1 MSIFENSRK
10 FPKIPENS
18 LNKILTI
25 YKMDILEFSI
35 LTITIFAIDIIY
47 LFITKSLTGKVIKS
61 VQGSPVKIRK
71 FPSIIVY
78 LILAYVLYYFI
89 LSRSGN
95 YLEALI
101 LGSSIYGVFNFT
113 NLAIFKKW
121 SWTLALIDTLWGG
134 ILLVLSTIIYKKITP
149 SKYIKQMMSK
159 Q

>member
-1 MSIFENSRK
+1 QIVSFGKLSKN
-10 FPKIPENS
+10 PENS

-25 YKMDILEFSI
+25 YKMNIMEFSI
-35 LTITIFAIDIIY
+35 LTITIFVIDIIY

-61 VQGSPVKIRK
+61 VQGSPVKLRK
-71 FPSIIVY
+71 FPSFVVY

-89 LSRSGN
+89 LSRDAN

-134 ILLVLSTIIYKKITP
+134 TLLVLTTIIYKRITP
-149 SKYIKQMMSK
+149 SKYLIEMMSK
-159 Q
+159 K

>member
-1 MSIFENSRK
+1 M
-10 FPKIPENS
+10 
-18 LNKILTI
+18 
-25 YKMDILEFSI
+25 EFSI
-35 LTITIFAIDIIY
+35 LTITIFVIDIIY

-61 VQGSPVKIRK
+61 VQGSPVKLRK
-71 FPSIIVY
+71 FPSFVVY

-89 LSRSGN
+89 LSRDAN

-134 ILLVLSTIIYKKITP
+134 TLLVLTTIIYKRITP
-149 SKYIKQMMSK
+149 SKYLIEMMSK
-159 Q
+159 K

>member
-1 MSIFENSRK
+1 MQIVYFGK

-25 YKMDILEFSI
+25 YKMNIMEFSI
-35 LTITIFAIDIIY
+35 LTITIFVIDIIY

-61 VQGSPVKIRK
+61 VQGSPVKLRK
-71 FPSIIVY
+71 FPSFVVY

-89 LSRSGN
+89 LSRDAN

-121 SWTLALIDTLWGG
+121 SWTLALVDTLWGG
-134 ILLVLSTIIYKKITP
+134 TLLVLTTIIYKRITINCFI
-149 SKYIKQMMSK
+149 SK
-159 Q
+159 

>member
-1 MSIFENSRK
+1 MQIVSFGK
-10 FPKIPENS
+10 FPKNPENS

-25 YKMDILEFSI
+25 YKMNIMEFSI
-35 LTITIFAIDIIY
+35 LTITIFVIDIIY

-61 VQGSPVKIRK
+61 VQGSPVKLRK
-71 FPSIIVY
+71 FPSFVVY

-89 LSRSGN
+89 LSRDAN

-121 SWTLALIDTLWGG
+121 SWTLALVDTLWGG
-134 ILLVLSTIIYKKITP
+134 TLLVLTTIIYKKITP
-149 SKYIKQMMSK
+149 SKYLIEMMSK
-159 Q
+159 K

>member
-1 MSIFENSRK
+1 MQIVSFGK
-10 FPKIPENS
+10 FPKNPENF

-25 YKMDILEFSI
+25 YKMNIMEFSI
-35 LTITIFAIDIIY
+35 LTITIFVIDIIY

-61 VQGSPVKIRK
+61 VQGSPVKLRK
-71 FPSIIVY
+71 FPSFVVY
-78 LILAYVLYYFI
+78 IILAYVLYYFI
-89 LSRSGN
+89 LSRDAN

-134 ILLVLSTIIYKKITP
+134 TLLVLTTIIYKRITP
-149 SKYIKQMMSK
+149 SKYLIEMMSK
-159 Q
+159 K

>member
-1 MSIFENSRK
+1 MNI
-10 FPKIPENS
+10 
-18 LNKILTI
+18 
-25 YKMDILEFSI
+25 MEFSI
-35 LTITIFAIDIIY
+35 LTITIFVIDIIY

-61 VQGSPVKIRK
+61 VQGSPVKLRK
-71 FPSIIVY
+71 FPSFVVY

-89 LSRSGN
+89 LSRDAN

-134 ILLVLSTIIYKKITP
+134 TLLVLTTIIYKRITP
-149 SKYIKQMMSK
+149 SKYLIEMMSK
-159 Q
+159 K